1 MSDKMNGMQVT
12 AENEVDL
19 IQGLLHAADY
29 KNDEEMQKTVE
40 IKRNGKVYFYFKI
53 RPLGEEELL
62 DARKK
67 AAVMMPN
74 PANPKLP
81 PVEKEVRLA
90 EFSAWKIYYATV
102 EPEKVWDA
110 PEVIQGLKAKG
121 FSVLRGIDVINTVLR
136 AGEKDKIDADIDKLS
151 GFYDTEMTEE
161 EYAKN

>member
-1 MSDKMNGMQVT
+1 MSDKMKAIQVT
-12 AENEVDL
+12 AANAVDL
-19 IQGLLHAADY
+19 IQGLLHAAES
-29 KNDEEMQKTVE
+29 KSEEEMKKTVA
-40 IKRNGKVYFYFKI
+40 IKRNGTVSSYFKI
-53 RPLGEEELL
+53 RPLGEEELV
-62 DARKK
+62 DERQK

-81 PVEKEVRLA
+81 PVEKEVRLD